1 MKSKQ
6 KIYNLYKDEK
16 ISIIK
21 TVVSVSNE
29 EDLNTFWDFFINF
42 QTLHED
48 EVISCTKIVYDF
60 LTKILKKDKSI
71 FVNIVLEESKKNF
84 YISFLNEKISKE
96 IKAKKK
102 KIDIAFKSDNKRVTF
117 LLEKREL
124 KKAEEPKSVVVHEE
138 KTDHL
143 KIEPLLKEQHNFL
156 TVEKIEFEQEVK
168 PSLKEEPKPNFDIDE
183 FVVEQLEQ
191 FINEDLEELTDTHN
205 YIDSSIIEILQTKY
219 KEDISGD
226 VLYKLKDS
234 FSKYASMISYYPF
247 FNDLGKAL
255 AAFSVVMKDNELPE
269 DEELV
274 KNIFTIL
281 ESFMYVLG
289 KWQDDL
295 KAKDLRSVT
304 RLDASLISDIQTI
317 SNLWLGQ
324 YDEEEGDMEFF

>member
-6 KIYNLYKDEK
+6 KVYNLYKDEK

-42 QTLHED
+42 QTLHEE

-60 LTKILKKDKSI
+60 LTKILNKDKNI
-71 FVNIVLEESKKNF
+71 FVNIVLEESEKNF
-84 YISFLNEKISKE
+84 YISFLNDKISKE

-102 KIDIAFKSDNKRVTF
+102 KIHIPFKSDNKRVTF
-117 LLEKREL
+117 LLEKREI
-124 KKAEEPKSVVVHEE
+124 KKVEEPKSVVIHEE

-143 KIEPLLKEQHNFL
+143 KIEPLLNQQCDFKTEEKL
-156 TVEKIEFEQEVK
+156 DLVVEVMPSYEAEVK
-168 PSLKEEPKPNFDIDE
+168 PDFDIDE

-191 FINEDLEELTDTHN
+191 FISEDLDELTDTHN
-205 YIDSSIIEILQTKY
+205 YIDSSIIEILQTRY
-219 KEDISGD
+219 KEDISSD
-226 VLYKLKDS
+226 VLLKLKDS

-255 AAFSVVMKDNELPE
+255 AAFSIVMKDNDLPE
-269 DEELV
+269 DDELV

>member
-1 MKSKQ
+1 MRSHQ
-6 KIYNLYKDEK
+6 KIYNLYKDKK

-21 TVVSVSNE
+21 TMVSVSNE

-42 QTLHED
+42 KILHED
-48 EVISCTKIVYDF
+48 DVISCTKVVYDF
-60 LTKILKKDKSI
+60 LTKIIKKDKNI
-71 FVNIVLEESKKNF
+71 FVDIVLEESEKNF
-84 YISFLNEKISKE
+84 YISFLNEKISKDL
-96 IKAKKK
+96 KSKKK
-102 KIDIAFKSDNKRVTF
+102 KIAIPFKSDSKRVTF
-117 LLEKREL
+117 LLEKREI
-124 KKAEEPKSVVVHEE
+124 KKEKEIVVEKKIELVEEEPILAIEYIADSKIDEKLSIETKDNEE
-138 KTDHL
+138 
-143 KIEPLLKEQHNFL
+143 
-156 TVEKIEFEQEVK
+156 
-168 PSLKEEPKPNFDIDE
+168 FDIDE

-191 FINEDLEELTDTHN
+191 FVREDLDELTDTHN
-205 YIDSSIIEILQTKY
+205 YIDSSIIEILQTRY
-219 KEDISGD
+219 KQDISKD
-226 VLYKLKDS
+226 VLIKLKNS

-255 AAFSVVMKDNELPE
+255 AAFSVVMKENDLPE

-295 KAKDLRSVT
+295 KANDLRSIN

-324 YDEEEGDMEFF
+324 YDEEDEGDMEFF